1 MTATKSQWRLRWLG
15 NVPVVEYPPDH
26 EGADDMTAKVQQLHK
41 LQRNVKALREEVS
54 ECKRQRRRLLL
65 VIALEAVVLLAAVA
79 SVILSL

>member
-1 MTATKSQWRLRWLG
+1 
-15 NVPVVEYPPDH
+15 
-26 EGADDMTAKVQQLHK
+26 MTAKVQQLHK